1 MKRTLLFFTA
11 AILMISGASCQSKD
25 NTSNQQRVL
34 KAQQTIMPVEV
45 AAIDGLDRAYFASG
59 CFWCV
64 EAVYESLKGVKESI
78 SGYSGG
84 HTQNPTYAS
93 SNTGRTGHAE
103 AVEILYDQTIISY
116 KTLLEIFFSTHNPTT
131 LNKQGNDIGTQY
143 RSAIYCVNEEELKLA
158 KIYVN
163 ELSDKKIFLDTIV
176 TEINML
182 TRFYKA
188 EIEHKDYYNLNSNQP
203 YCAAIISPKI
213 KKLMEQNKEILK

>member
-1 MKRTLLFFTA
+1 MKATF
-11 AILMISGASCQSKD
+11 GA
-25 NTSNQQRVL
+25 
-34 KAQQTIMPVEV
+34 
-45 AAIDGLDRAYFASG
+45 G
-59 CFWCV
+59 CFWHV
-64 EAVYESLKGVKESI
+64 EDLLSKTKGVTSTAV
-78 SGYSGG
+78 GYIGG
-84 HTQNPTYAS
+84 QLLNPTYEEVC
-93 SNTGRTGHAE
+93 TDQTGHAE